1 MCNDG
6 PLNEKFAYAA
16 QQLRAFPTDKPR
28 VTPAEIAAIPAWN
41 SADKVL
47 KSAAGKAWLQ
57 RLEDNSVYFSAPLD
71 LDFKMLTQFGEAYG
85 VTEEM
90 LEDPDED
97 TISAVLGKKHE
108 GEDQYSADHQKVFG
122 EYHALFQLGS
132 KPVQHLK
139 AMAAFDEA
147 TLKTKTP
154 QRIARLIADV
164 KQKLSQI
171 PE

>member
-1 MCNDG
+1 
-6 PLNEKFAYAA
+6 
-16 QQLRAFPTDKPR
+16 
-28 VTPAEIAAIPAWN
+28 
-41 SADKVL
+41 
-47 KSAAGKAWLQ
+47 
-57 RLEDNSVYFSAPLD
+57 
-71 LDFKMLTQFGEAYG
+71 
-85 VTEEM
+85 
-90 LEDPDED
+90 
-97 TISAVLGKKHE
+97 
-108 GEDQYSADHQKVFG
+108 
-122 EYHALFQLGS
+122 LFQLGS